1 LTVNDRTDSV
11 RAVTDE
17 PFRLEDLVL
26 PVLLGMGRQV
36 YGAAIRDRLA
46 EAGITD
52 MPRTGAR
59 VIGGLAR
66 DGGYAR
72 DIASGAGVSKQAVS
86 QLVDT
91 LVLRGYVE
99 RVPDEED
106 RRRVVIRLTD
116 RGQAAADEIRAAV
129 ESVDAALLA
138 EVGAEGV
145 ERTRATLAALVR
157 IGHPC

>member
-1 LTVNDRTDSV
+1 
-11 RAVTDE
+11 VTGE
-17 PFRLEDLVL
+17 PFVLEDLVL

-106 RRRVVIRLTD
+106 RRRVVIRLTE

-138 EVGAEGV
+138 EVGAEDV
-145 ERTRATLAALVR
+145 EHTRATLAALAR
-157 IGHPC
+157 IGHPCP

>member
-1 LTVNDRTDSV
+1 
-11 RAVTDE
+11 VTNE
-17 PFRLEDLVL
+17 PFVLDDLVL

-36 YGAAIRDRLA
+36 YGAAIRERLA

-72 DIASGAGVSKQAVS
+72 DIASGAGVSKQSVS

-106 RRRVVIRLTD
+106 RRRVVIRLTE

-138 EVGAEGV
+138 EVGAENV